1 MKADK
6 LREIFKYVLFVN
18 FSDYMLTDKLELY
31 CFKTDKSIHFKSI
44 EETLSYNIT
53 AKSTISDEL
62 DKIDFIWN
70 YSGGRGANSNKM
82 GGGFNSAGEGRGRGG
97 QTISLYP
104 AEFNSQGRFT
114 SQEKAIQMFEN
125 KYGNANRE
133 YGISVDTQGFV
144 HRHVQGGAHSVAI
157 SAHGKDHMVVHNHP
171 SGGAFSKADLL
182 ATVSDKI
189 ASGIIATGTQNGVKQ
204 RYTFVKGKDFK
215 GSDFVKAVNKAKWP
229 VKMSYDEGARWWL
242 SKNATKY
249 GYSFSYTN

>member
-97 QTISLYP
+97 QTISLYS

-144 HRHVQGGAHSVAI
+144 H
-157 SAHGKDHMVVHNHP
+157 NHP

-182 ATVSDKI
+182 ATVSDKR